1 MNNMNRTST
10 MPEISPEITDESII
24 EALFAQRPY
33 EEKVINSAFLEIPAD
48 YQRDLSIPNV
58 EKMSAEFTELIANP
72 PKVSYRDGHYFVF
85 DGQHTLVTRKSMNG
99 GADLPIICKVYTGLT
114 KEEEA
119 ILFSKQTGVSRPL
132 TAGAE
137 LRAALVGKD
146 AESIAFLNAT
156 ESTGLQLG
164 LDSYRAPWKII
175 CIRTAFLR
183 SGILQGMVRFV
194 ALYQGEYDPERL
206 VKRLQTIHPMTL
218 VRDEK
223 SLSGTVSYKYMM
235 LILRTYNGSSRRFNL
250 PIKQ

>member
-99 GADLPIICKVYTGLT
+99 GA
-114 KEEEA
+114 
-119 ILFSKQTGVSRPL
+119 
-132 TAGAE
+132 E

-175 CIRTAFLR
+175 CIRTAFKEYKAYGADLYKEALTMLAKGWEGDPDSLR